1 MSAIFFILVFFV
13 QKGDFSYFIVIS
25 CITGFCLGADLII
38 PPSIQA
44 DLTDIH
50 KNKFKEDISGVLF
63 SFITF
68 INKFSFAIVS
78 IFIFSIMGVLNFDVK
93 ETVTKEIELFIITSY
108 AFIPIILKIFAGY
121 LLSKY
126 QLKETDLKKIQKNLY
141 G

>member
-1 MSAIFFILVFFV
+1 M
-13 QKGDFSYFIVIS
+13 
-25 CITGFCLGADLII
+25 GADLII

-68 INKFSFAIVS
+68 INKFSFALVS
-78 IFIFSIMGVLNFDVK
+78 IFVFGIMGLLNFDVK
-93 ETVTKEIELFIITSY
+93 ETVTEEIEVFIITSY
-108 AFIPIILKIFAGY
+108 AFVPIILKIFAGY

-126 QLKETDLKKIQKNLY
+126 QLEETDLIKIQKNLY